1 MNNQFGDR
9 SESQAPSFNIWDWLL
24 GGGGQWR

>member
-9 SESQAPSFNIWDWLL
+9 PSQSPTWSFWDWLL